1 MMLYLWPTIFQEV
14 IQNGFFHALNPNGHS
29 DIVSVNMEPFGKN
42 FDIHRH
48 FNKARKERQIM
59 ERPFLTFSNL
69 VQVRPRT
76 WKNPWHAFNIQ
87 KMDYFLFPR
96 TQELCRGEKVI
107 INAWLAVIIKGI
119 SANTVLVQ
127 DYKI

>member
-1 MMLYLWPTIFQEV
+1 MRLGQWTTNFQEV
-14 IQNGFFHALNPNGHS
+14 IQNGLFHALNPNGHS
-29 DIVSVNMEPFGKN
+29 DIISVNMEPFGKN
-42 FDIHRH
+42 FDTHRH

-69 VQVRPRT
+69 VQVRPPT